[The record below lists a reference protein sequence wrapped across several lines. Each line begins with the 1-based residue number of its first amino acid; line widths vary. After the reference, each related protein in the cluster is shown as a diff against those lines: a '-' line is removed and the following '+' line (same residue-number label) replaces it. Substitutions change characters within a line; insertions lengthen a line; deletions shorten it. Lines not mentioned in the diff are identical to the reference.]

1 MITRIFVNKRKDIT
15 ETELMDYNA
24 FCQLL
29 PGATSTQLLTS
40 IAYKRGGIPLAV
52 LTCLI
57 WMIPACLIMGTLSFI
72 ITHSNLKTST
82 NQIFQFIQP
91 MAIGFLLYAGIS
103 SYKQN
108 VKNPITHIIMF
119 IGMILLYYFIKTP
132 WVLPLLI
139 IFSGVATS
147 FSKKRFPDQ
156 EKVQKKQIRWFNL
169 ILFVLLFITAGIV
182 SEIARKQNWQD
193 RKLFNLFENNYRFG
207 SIVFGGGDVL
217 LPMMLDQYVARPND
231 IRIQKN
237 NPGIIKI
244 DKSDLLNGYGIV
256 KAVPGPVFSFA
267 SFTGGMALSDEGT
280 VKQVAGCVT
289 GALSIFLPGILLLFF
304 FLPVWHN
311 LQKYAVILRALEGIR
326 AVTVGLIFAAAI
338 YLFTEMFPLNY
349 SSNGLISIVFI
360 LCTPLLMIY
369 TRISPPMIVVCTLIL
384 GYCVPMG

>member
-1 MITRIFVNKRKDIT
+1 
-15 ETELMDYNA
+15 MDYNA

-29 PGATSTQLLTS
+29 PGASSTQLLTS

-57 WMIPACLIMGTLSFI
+57 WMLPACLIMGALTFI
-72 ITHSNLKTST
+72 ISHTELKSST
-82 NQIFQFIQP
+82 TRIFQFIQP

-108 VKNPITHIIMF
+108 VKNPITHIIMI

-156 EKVQKKQIRWFNL
+156 EEVKKKEIRWLNL
-169 ILFVLLFITAGIV
+169 ILFVLLFIMAGIM
-182 SEIARKQNWQD
+182 SEMARKQNWHD

-231 IRIQKN
+231 IRVQKN

-244 DKSDLLNGYGIV
+244 EKTDLLNGYGIV

-267 SFTGGMALSDEGT
+267 SFTGGMALTDEGAT
-280 VKQVAGCVT
+280 KQIAGCIT
-289 GALSIFLPGILLLFF
+289 GAISIFLPGILLLFF
-304 FLPVWHN
+304 FLPIWHN
-311 LQKYAVILRALEGIR
+311 LQKYASILRALEGIR

-338 YLFTEMFPLNY
+338 YLFREMFSLNY
-349 SSNGLISIVFI
+349 STHGLISLAFI
-360 LCTPLLMIY
+360 LCTFLLMNY
-369 TRISPPMIVVCTLIL
+369 TRISPPLIVSSTLVL
-384 GYCVPMG
+384 GYFIPFG